1 MKLWKNIKKHIKR
14 YWAPTAIVGF
24 FGLSVTGQMWQ
35 NKKIEAQKEKMRLE
49 QIKQDSLNAE
59 MSKIKSPVL
68 KIIYQNDTLETS
80 GSALYLYY
88 AGKITRYFVEKDN
101 RYKLQLPY
109 LAHEEWHHHNHDAG
123 FRYKYYYTPTDYYKL
138 CMHNEISANMA
149 AILTARYEYLAAPTK
164 AKKREIVNRYKNTY
178 MKFYFEKV
186 AKGQIKPESKDPKDI
201 EKERA
206 LIANGTLNMWLE
218 KFAAHYRPSFL
229 AMLQT
234 YVGNVGLVSDSKKN
248 YRYIMNHMYT
258 IGGVNFSE
266 YFKKDIELK
275 EDKVLLA
282 EQLPKIRFM
291 KAGGVEIMNIVNQNY
306 RLMEQVG
313 MDKQT
318 EIFQN
323 LLISSQ
329 LKYMLRNKTA
339 DELVANPQLVN
350 LCYRK
355 IMNKVYTDN
364 SFSEVAK
371 AFPLLSINRM
381 NLTVKDA
388 NFVSTAKQMY
398 QYQGV
403 DLTAMITDFS
413 PNNVPVKT
421 TTDQFFENSQTD
433 GFAYLF
439 PQMSAQMEKSLQ
451 TKRWAKHPT
460 PAEPKPKTKPRVS
473 EPMYVRLPNLREP
486 ILLHATPQDEAQIF
500 AALRE
505 FEAIPP
511 VFKNCDTKAQE
522 QYLKEHEHYM
532 DSLRNFQATGSF
544 DIKQF
549 VKRDSRTSNK

>member
-1 MKLWKNIKKHIKR
+1 MDLWKNVKKFFRR
-14 YWAPTAIVGF
+14 YWAPVAVSGVSVLGM
-24 FGLSVTGQMWQ
+24 FGGLWH
-35 NKKIEAQKEKMRLE
+35 NRRIEAQKEKMRLE
-49 QIKQDSLNAE
+49 QIRLDSIKEA
-59 MSKIKSPVL
+59 SIPKIQHPVL
-68 KIIYQNDTLETS
+68 NIQYQNDTLETS
-80 GSALYLYY
+80 GTALYLYY
-88 AGKITRYFVEKDN
+88 AGKITRYYVENDN

-186 AKGQIKPESKDPKDI
+186 ARGQIKPESKNPQDI
-201 EKERA
+201 EKERK
-206 LIANGTLNMWLE
+206 LIANGTLNMWLD

-229 AMLQT
+229 TMLQT
-234 YVGNVGLVSDSKKN
+234 YVGNVGLVSNSKKN
-248 YRYIMNHMYT
+248 YKHILNHMYT
-258 IGGVNFSE
+258 IGGVNFAE
-266 YFKKDIELK
+266 YFRKDIELK

-329 LKYMLRNKTA
+329 LKYMLRSKTPE
-339 DELVANPQLVN
+339 ELISNPQLVN

-371 AFPLLSINRM
+371 NFPLLSINRPQ
-381 NLTVKDA
+381 LRVKDA
-388 NFVSTAKQMY
+388 NFESTTKQMF
-398 QYQGV
+398 QYQGL

-421 TTDQFFENSQTD
+421 ATDPYFENGITE
-433 GFAYLF
+433 GFTYLF
-439 PQMSAQMEKSLQ
+439 PQMSAKMEKSLQ
-451 TKRWAKHPT
+451 KKQTPKPIPT
-460 PAEPKPKTKPRVS
+460 APKPKTKPRVS
-473 EPMYVRLPNLREP
+473 EIMYVNLPNLREP
-486 ILLHATPQDEAQIF
+486 ILLHATPEDEAQIF
-500 AALRE
+500 AAMRD
-505 FEAIPP
+505 FESLPP

-522 QYLKEHEHYM
+522 QYLKEHEHYI
-532 DSLRNFQATGSF
+532 DSLRHFQATGSVN
-544 DIKQF
+544 IKQF
-549 VKRDSRTSNK
+549 VKKNSRTK